1 MISSLCVYTHQ
12 DLTTFE
18 FDEIVEN
25 TKIATSQEQNLTIP

>member
-1 MISSLCVYTHQ
+1 MISSLCFYTLQ

-18 FDEIVEN
+18 FGEIVEN